1 MSVLL
6 PKNLDKSK
14 ILNQVADS
22 SFHFDNGLQTSTG
35 PWKTNKNA
43 RRATVCPDVQKS
55 QKKRSS
61 VKDARK
67 SVPGDKAPKIKLDGP
82 LKRRKK
88 SAKQIEKAEQE
99 YAFFDSSQDEGEVE
113 GEVKEKEVGGNP
125 VKLAA
130 ESSGKK
136 STPAAVSKSKARAR
150 QIKTKTPPAKKTL
163 PKSDKNSP
171 RPSSP
176 IKRKQKEPDSPL
188 KKVKASLKKSSVSK
202 TPVKKAKNTPKKT
215 PGKLETIKKTP
226 AKKTPA
232 KITPAKKT
240 PAKKTPAKKTPSKK
254 TPAKTPTKKTPA
266 KTVPAKK
273 TPAAA
278 KKPAKEFAIG
288 SRKSTRLGK

>member
-22 SFHFDNGLQTSTG
+22 TFNFENGLQTSS

-43 RRATVCPDVQKS
+43 RRATICPDVKKS
-55 QKKRSS
+55 QK

-67 SVPGDKAPKIKLDGP
+67 SLPADKAPKIKLDGP

-113 GEVKEKEVGGNP
+113 GES
-125 VKLAA
+125 VKLVAG
-130 ESSGKK
+130 SSGKKSTSAAVTKK
-136 STPAAVSKSKARAR
+136 STPAAVSKAKARAR
-150 QIKTKTPPAKKTL
+150 QIKTKTPAKKTL
-163 PKSDKNSP
+163 SKSDKNSP

-176 IKRKQKEPDSPL
+176 TKRKQKEPESPL
-188 KKVKASLKKSSVSK
+188 KKVKASLKKISVSK

-215 PGKLETIKKTP
+215 PIKPATIQ
-226 AKKTPA
+226 
-232 KITPAKKT
+232 KT
-240 PAKKTPAKKTPSKK
+240 PAKKTPAKKIPAKK
-254 TPAKTPTKKTPA
+254 TLAEKTPTKKTPA
-266 KTVPAKK
+266 KTLPAKK
-273 TPAAA
+273 TPAVA

-288 SRKSTRLGK
+288 SRKSTRGK